1 MLRLST
7 KGRYATRLMVRL
19 AMHNSDKPARK
30 QELAAAEGISADYV
44 EQILMKLK
52 TAGLVQSHRGA
63 RGGFSL
69 SCNPAETNVATILLA
84 TEGPVA
90 LAPCEEGNCDRSAT
104 CVTRPIWEEAARALE
119 DVFSSISIAQLAEKA
134 KLLQASVAPDYNI

>member
-1 MLRLST
+1 
-7 KGRYATRLMVRL
+7 MVRL

-30 QELAAAEGISADYV
+30 QELAAAEGISSDYV

-69 SCNPAETNVATILLA
+69 ACDPWETDVAAILRA

-90 LAPCEEGNCDRSAT
+90 LAPCTEGECERSTT
-104 CVTRPIWEEAARALE
+104 CVTRPIWEEAAKALE
-119 DVFSSISIAQLAEKA
+119 AVFSNVKLGQLGEEA
-134 KLLQASVAPDYNI
+134 KQLQASVAPDYHI